1 MGIVPGRSTRSLDV
15 MNPRRVHDLMRQNF
29 PPFDTLKM
37 EWVNV
42 DERGGPNIGLLQS
55 ILDRHISAPEVL
67 VEVHRKLGNL
77 LPTKEVVEFI
87 ASNIGKSRIRIAD
100 RAFTSFVVVTSNGV
114 AAGWKASER

>member
-1 MGIVPGRSTRSLDV
+1 
-15 MNPRRVHDLMRQNF
+15 MRQNF

-42 DERGGPNIGLLQS
+42 DEPGGPNVGLLQS

-77 LPTKEVVEFI
+77 LPTREVVAFI
-87 ASNIGKSRIRIAD
+87 ASYIGKSRIRIAD
-100 RAFTSFVVVTSNGV
+100 RTFTSFVVVASNGV
-114 AAGWKASER
+114 AAGWNASESGGPHDI